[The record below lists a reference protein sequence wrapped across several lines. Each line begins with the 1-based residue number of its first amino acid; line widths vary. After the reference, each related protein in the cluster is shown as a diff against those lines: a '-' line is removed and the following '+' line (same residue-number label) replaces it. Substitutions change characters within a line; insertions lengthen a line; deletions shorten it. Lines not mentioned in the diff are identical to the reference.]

1 LASITE
7 LRQHGMHPATPGC
20 SRMFGPDLAAAL
32 AAALAVL
39 QLPAQLASRRGQQA
53 NPNPRFPAVCL
64 DAPSASRV
72 IVGKPGSEVRAH
84 A

>member
-1 LASITE
+1 
-7 LRQHGMHPATPGC
+7 MHPATPGC
-20 SRMFGPDLAAAL
+20 SRLSGIDLAAAL

-53 NPNPRFPAVCL
+53 NLNPCFPAVGL
-64 DAPSASRV
+64 DVPSAPRV
-72 IVGKPGSEVRAH
+72 IVGKPGSEVCAH